1 MRTEQ
6 DGASGG
12 KEEAEAGQEP
22 GKLWKPRDAGFKLPT
37 DRRGSKPCRIRN
49 SKFRTYCHMKIGIR
63 KASKSSPYKAVREEH
78 PTDKGR
84 EPEGCAYKTG
94 KRSRLRFLIEEQL
107 THGAVLVPGVRPT
120 DSLVL
125 YVAPC
130 SPVWPPPSRYPVL
143 TVSAAVPCA
152 GPVVSVTDVGTGG
165 WCPVTLVP
173 LAAATS
179 CPVCKSLGLGGYCL
193 LMNKKT

>member
-37 DRRGSKPCRIRN
+37 DSRRGSKPCRIRN
-49 SKFRTYCHMKIGIR
+49 SKFRTYCHMKIRIR
-63 KASKSSPYKAVREEH
+63 KASKSSPYKAVRGEH

-84 EPEGCAYKTG
+84 EPERCAYKTG
-94 KRSRLRFLIEEQL
+94 KRSRLRFLVEEQL
-107 THGAVLVPGVRPT
+107 THSVVLVPGARRT

-130 SPVWPPPSRYPVL
+130 SPVWPPPVPVPRHHGICGCSL
-143 TVSAAVPCA
+143 CWACRLCDGRRDWRLVPCHPRPS
-152 GPVVSVTDVGTGG
+152 GSRHFVSCV
-165 WCPVTLVP
+165 
-173 LAAATS
+173 
-179 CPVCKSLGLGGYCL
+179 
-193 LMNKKT
+193 